1 MAQRQFPCPKC
12 GAGIM
17 VPDDYFRA
25 QIGCAH
31 CGTAVDRRTGAL
43 PGAAATANPYP
54 AGQPFPQQRGPAS
67 PAPLVYPGYGPQY
80 PPQYPAQYPM
90 QYPMQYPPQYPPR
103 KSGSRGLVIG
113 LVIGGVVL
121 LVVVVLALA
130 AIPLITSGGIDDSGP
145 WHHYRSEKGRF
156 EIDFPQPPTENSQP
170 MQMQHAS
177 ATMYRATCT
186 GFAINFEASYFD
198 LGTGPTTDYEYDYA
212 EGARAVANSAKGRIQ
227 SQNSR
232 SVGNHK
238 GSVAIVDLPNDRRT
252 TMFMVRVGNRVY
264 VVAVENHLAD
274 KQDVAD
280 RFIDG
285 FKLIA
290 DGGNA
295 ARAIGPMA
303 PYRRVGNRWMHKS
316 TMNLQ
321 GMDPM
326 VSFVGYEV
334 LSVTGETANVRMT
347 TYDGKR
353 QQTYQS
359 DQAIGISQQGVSG
372 SAPSADHTDQ
382 IKTMETITV
391 EGGTFACEKLVGEHG
406 VTTWFCRKTG
416 LIVRL
421 EANTAATK
429 TVTELVETNIP
440 H

>member
-12 GAGIM
+12 GAVIM
-17 VPDDYFRA
+17 VPDHYFRA
-25 QIGCAH
+25 QIACAH
-31 CGTAVDRRTGAL
+31 CGTAVDRRTGAQ
-43 PGAAATANPYP
+43 PHAAMATNPYP

-67 PAPLVYPGYGPQY
+67 PAPLAYPGYGPQY
-80 PPQYPAQYPM
+80 PPQYP
-90 QYPMQYPPQYPPR
+90 MQYPPQYPPP
-103 KSGSRGLVIG
+103 KSGKTGLVIG
-113 LVIGGVVL
+113 MVIGSVAL

-130 AIPLITSGGIDDSGP
+130 AIPLITSGGVDDSGP
-145 WHHYRSEKGRF
+145 WHHYRSDKGRF

-177 ATMYRATCT
+177 ATMYRATCS

-227 SQNSR
+227 SQKSK
-232 SVGNHK
+232 SVGSHE
-238 GSVAIVDLPNDRRT
+238 GSVAILDLPNDRRT

-264 VVAVENHLAD
+264 LVAVENHLAD
-274 KQDVAD
+274 KQAVAD

-285 FKLIA
+285 FKLIE

-295 ARAIGPMA
+295 ARAVGPMA
-303 PYRRVGNRWMHKS
+303 PYRRVGNRWMQKS

-326 VSFVGYEV
+326 VSFVSYEV
-334 LSVTGETANVRMT
+334 LSVTGDSANVRMT
-347 TYDGKR
+347 TYDGQR

-359 DQAIGISQQGVSG
+359 DQAIGIGQPAVSG
-372 SAPSADHTDQ
+372 SAPSADHADQ

-391 EGGTFACEKLVGEHG
+391 QGGTFECEKLVGDHG
-406 VTTWFCRKTG
+406 VTTWYCRKTG
-416 LIVRL
+416 LMVRL
-421 EANTAATK
+421 DSNTATMNL
-429 TVTELVETNIP
+429 VTELVETNIP